1 MFSQCTLRK
10 NCWMTPCS
18 IGPRQ
23 ITGASSLVRNAIE
36 TSWMPYCSRGDDLA
50 AFIVRDSCVLMPSM
64 IGTLGP

>member
-1 MFSQCTLRK
+1 MFSQRTSRK

-23 ITGASSLVRNAIE
+23 ITGASSPVRKAIE
-36 TSWMPYCSRGDDLA
+36 TSWIPYCSAGMILPRSSL
-50 AFIVRDSCVLMPSM
+50 VSWVLMPSM